1 MTHNTQTQ
9 RLSFFALFKLLRQ
22 HRKLAERRD
31 PMFYTNKAARWII
44 GVVMGLMMLYLLMF
58 AILFALGANDSKSH
72 TALEFIFGVMP
83 FILSIDFGVRFIG
96 QQTPSQIIK
105 PYVLLPIPRYACIDS
120 FVINSLMSWGN
131 LLWFVMLVP
140 YCLMSVVFSYG
151 FGASLSLLLLYYLLI
166 LADSQWYSICRTLVV
181 GSPLWWVLPI
191 LVYLGVYSVWIVTDF
206 NTFTNFYSSIGR
218 GLEHGNLLPHLVA
231 LMLLV
236 SLSLVNRRLQYNNV
250 WREMGK
256 QKVTKM
262 KTVSHFTALDRFGEI
277 GEYLK
282 IEIKSLMRN
291 KNPRKSFT
299 FAVVIV
305 LILSLLVS
313 FTDIY
318 DSTAMTNFWCFYNY
332 VVFGAMLLI
341 RIMSYEGNYIDAL
354 MVHKE
359 NILKLLTAKYY
370 FFCGLLVFPFILMIP
385 MVVVGKWNILMLFSY
400 GIFTAGFQYF
410 ILMQLAVYNKQKL
423 PLNENFI
430 SKSGVENNYIQVVVQ
445 MVTFIVPMVVISI
458 LEALLKEEVAW
469 LIMMAIGLGF
479 ISTHKLWLANIYRRM
494 MKRKYEHLMAFHA

>member
-1 MTHNTQTQ
+1 MTYNTQMH
-9 RLSFFALFKLLRQ
+9 RLSFYALFKLLRQ

-58 AILFALGANDSKSH
+58 AILFAFVANSSTSH
-72 TALEFIFGVMP
+72 TALEFIFGLMP
-83 FILSIDFGVRFIG
+83 FILSIDFGVRFIA

-105 PYVLLPIPRYACIDS
+105 PYVLLPIPRYVCIDT
-120 FVINSLMSWGN
+120 FVIQSLMSWVN

-140 YCLMSVVFSYG
+140 FCIMSVVFSYG
-151 FGASLSLLLLYYLLI
+151 LWASISMLLLYYILV
-166 LADSQWYSICRTLVV
+166 LADSQWYAICRTLVV
-181 GSPLWWVLPI
+181 GSQVWWVLPI
-191 LVYLGVYSVWIVTDF
+191 VIYFGVYSVWIFGDF
-206 NTFTNFYSSIGR
+206 NAFNNFYCSIGQ

-231 LMLLV
+231 LLLLV
-236 SLSLVNRRLQYNNV
+236 GLSLVNRRIQYRNV

-262 KTVSHFTALDRFGEI
+262 KTVSHFTALDRFGVI
-277 GEYLK
+277 GEYMK

-318 DSTAMTNFWCFYNY
+318 DSVAVTNFWCFYNY

-341 RIMSYEGNYIDAL
+341 RVMSYEGNYIDAL

-359 NILKLLTAKYY
+359 NILKFLTTKYY
-370 FFCGLLVFPFILMIP
+370 FFCGLLLFPFVLMTP
-385 MVVVGKWNILMLFSY
+385 MVMVGKWNILMLFSY

-410 ILMQLAVYNKQKL
+410 ILMQLAVYNKQKI

-430 SKSGVENNYIQVVVQ
+430 SKSGVENNYMQVVAQ
-445 MVTFIVPMVVISI
+445 MVTFIVPMAVISI
-458 LEALLKEEVAW
+458 LEALLAEQTAW
-469 LIMMAIGLGF
+469 LIMMVIGLAF
-479 ISTHKLWLANIYRRM
+479 IATHKWWLANIYRRM
-494 MKRKYEHLMAFHA
+494 MKRKYEHLMSFHT

>member
-1 MTHNTQTQ
+1 
-9 RLSFFALFKLLRQ
+9 
-22 HRKLAERRD
+22 
-31 PMFYTNKAARWII
+31 
-44 GVVMGLMMLYLLMF
+44 
-58 AILFALGANDSKSH
+58 
-72 TALEFIFGVMP
+72 
-83 FILSIDFGVRFIG
+83 
-96 QQTPSQIIK
+96 
-105 PYVLLPIPRYACIDS
+105 
-120 FVINSLMSWGN
+120 
-131 LLWFVMLVP
+131 
-140 YCLMSVVFSYG
+140 
-151 FGASLSLLLLYYLLI
+151 
-166 LADSQWYSICRTLVV
+166 
-181 GSPLWWVLPI
+181 
-191 LVYLGVYSVWIVTDF
+191 
-206 NTFTNFYSSIGR
+206 
-218 GLEHGNLLPHLVA
+218 
-231 LMLLV
+231 
-236 SLSLVNRRLQYNNV
+236 
-250 WREMGK
+250 
-256 QKVTKM
+256 
-262 KTVSHFTALDRFGEI
+262 
-277 GEYLK
+277 
-282 IEIKSLMRN
+282 
-291 KNPRKSFT
+291 
-299 FAVVIV
+299 
-305 LILSLLVS
+305 
-313 FTDIY
+313 
-318 DSTAMTNFWCFYNY
+318 MTNFWCFYNY